1 MMGHW
6 DTRPIEAGLGRLTV
20 PLLLLVG
27 AEDRMILPGVAL
39 RVRQLAPHA
48 ELVQLPGLGHLAHEE
63 APARVGAEVLRHART
78 HGVAVPS

>member
-1 MMGHW
+1 
-6 DTRPIEAGLGRLTV
+6 V

-48 ELVQLPGLGHLAHEE
+48 ELVQLPGLGHLAH
-63 APARVGAEVLRHART
+63 
-78 HGVAVPS
+78 